1 MTLFLSFAKQR
12 RETDS
17 ERRAW
22 DLSLT
27 SLKKGKK
34 QNKKTQQTLA
44 HVMYLSSPTAV
55 TLIAM

>member
-34 QNKKTQQTLA
+34 QNKKTQQTLV